1 LNKFILEII
10 LKRIIYFQNNIKTYI
25 FFYLYCFYSEQL
37 LMKYY
42 FKIFFSTSRAS
53 ENSTRTRL
61 SFIFQAIRFGLPYQA
76 LQFLFLVFWKKWA
89 DLIPVSSNHRG
100 HHRSYVGV
108 EANAVFMNTVEVEI
122 MYFKILIL
130 FYLNIFYIIFI
141 YWY

>member
-1 LNKFILEII
+1 MNKFILEII

-89 DLIPVSSNHRG
+89 DLIPVSINRS
-100 HHRSYVGV
+100 HHRSCVGV

-122 MYFKILIL
+122 MYFKKLIL